1 MFINGWY
8 ISRFESK
15 TIFMNIL
22 KRFHVI
28 CVLKIT
34 IIRSQK
40 FSIAKKKKKKIQQ
53 MNFDTRNYML

>member
-1 MFINGWY
+1 MTYMFINGWY

-40 FSIAKKKKKKIQQ
+40 FSIAKKKEKKIPT
-53 MNFDTRNYML
+53 NEF

>member
-1 MFINGWY
+1 MTYMFINGSY

-15 TIFMNIL
+15 TIFMNFL

-34 IIRSQK
+34 TIRSQI
-40 FSIAKKKKKKIQQ
+40 FSIVEKKEKRIPT
-53 MNFDTRNYML
+53 NEF